1 MSKDVFVLME
11 QRDGELAKVGIEL
24 IGEATKLAADLGQKV
39 VAVLLGSDIKNK
51 AEVCIQFGADKVVVV
66 DDPMLKEYLTEPYA
80 DAVTAVIK
88 KYDPEVFLFGASSI
102 GRDLAPRVSARIH
115 TGLTADCTGLD
126 IDPETKLL
134 RMTRPAFGGN
144 IMATILCKNHR
155 PQMGNS
161 SSWCYAGS
169 C

>member
-24 IGEATKLAADLGQKV
+24 IGEATKLASDLGEKV
-39 VAVLLGSDIKNK
+39 VAVILGSGIKDK

-102 GRDLAPRVSARIH
+102 GRDLLQGFPQEYTQDLQPTAQV
-115 TGLTADCTGLD
+115 LTLT
-126 IDPETKLL
+126 L
-134 RMTRPAFGGN
+134 RQSF
-144 IMATILCKNHR
+144 LE
-155 PQMGNS
+155 
-161 SSWCYAGS
+161 
-169 C
+169 